1 MSGRRSRRKGAQ
13 YERDLANDLI
23 LIWPNAKRGIGQT
36 RSGGEVPDVDGTPYW
51 IEAKR
56 CKRTN
61 IHGAMKQA
69 SEATDGRPP
78 LAITKRDREPAL
90 VTMEYATWFELMLC
104 LSEAGLLG
112 KLPQGLGLGRNN
124 REEML

>member
-1 MSGRRSRRKGAQ
+1 M
-13 YERDLANDLI
+13 
-23 LIWPNAKRGIGQT
+23 
-36 RSGGEVPDVDGTPYW
+36 DGTPYW

-90 VTMEYATWFELMLC
+90 VTMEYATWFDLMLC
-104 LSEAGLLG
+104 LSEADLLG
-112 KLPQGLGLGRNN
+112 KLPRTETVPDDIVKDDGTVVVN
-124 REEML
+124 RSADKPSTAEPFGAES